1 MRRSISQKILKRTCA
16 KERIRGESCNM
27 KAALILTALM
37 LPGLLLGQQISRE
50 CTLKTDKEPK
60 ARFSMEHPSDSNYE
74 SCTEDTCILVE
85 RKDQVCDQPCDKNTS
100 SGSKFSC
107 CVPCS
112 GTVTSGFCTKSRPG
126 HKGLDYNIK
135 YGSVFAAHDGI
146 VKACRSK
153 DVYPEGKYIIL
164 ETEDG
169 QYQTHYYHL
178 SKLNTSICEKEKDEK
193 GNLTKPKFIPQGTYI
208 AESGNTGESTGAH
221 LHFTLKVCRFYKKIG
236 RVAFEPIDP
245 TPFFIDVKNREE
257 LAHIP
262 NK

>member
-1 MRRSISQKILKRTCA
+1 
-16 KERIRGESCNM
+16 M
-27 KAALILTALM
+27 KTSLM
-37 LPGLLLGQQISRE
+37 LLSLTLPSLLLAQQISRQ
-50 CTLKTDKEPK
+50 CTLKTDKDLKEH
-60 ARFSMEHPSDSNYE
+60 FYIGHPSNSDYQ
-74 SCTEDTCILVE
+74 SCTEDTCTLVE
-85 RKDQVCDQPCDKNTS
+85 RKEKEQVCDPTCDKDTPS
-100 SGSKFSC
+100 ESKFSC
-107 CVPCS
+107 CAPCN
-112 GTVTSGFCTKSRPG
+112 GIVTSGFCTKKRPD

-135 YGSVFAAHDGI
+135 YGAVYATHDGI
-146 VKACRSK
+146 VRACRSK

-164 ETEDG
+164 ETKNG

-178 SKLNTSICEKEKDEK
+178 AKLNASICEKEKDEN

-245 TPFFIDVKNREE
+245 TPFFIDIKRPEE